1 MDTIQFKDE
10 NLKSAILSEMKKQ
23 HFIAWSA
30 KDITEDDALKVKTLM
45 LFGKLITSI
54 EGIENFKNLTSLYLY
69 SNNLTDLTPLAGLSN
84 LTILYL
90 NSNKISDLAPL
101 ASLSNLNW
109 LNVKCNQI
117 SNMDVLQSLPN
128 LTHIVLNIGIRF
140 EHD

>member
-54 EGIENFKNLTSLYLY
+54 EGLENFKNLTSLYLY
-69 SNNLTDLTPLAGLSN
+69 SNNLTDLT
-84 LTILYL
+84 
-90 NSNKISDLAPL
+90 PL

>member
-10 NLKSAILSEMKKQ
+10 NLKSAILSEMKERHLIDQ
-23 HFIAWSA
+23 AA
-30 KDITEDDALKVKTLM
+30 QDITEDDAPKVTELD
-45 LFGKLITSI
+45 LDSSSINSI
-54 EGIENFKNLTSLYLY
+54 EGIEKFKNLTLLSIAHNQV
-69 SNNLTDLTPLAGLSN
+69 SDLTPLASLSK
-84 LTILYL
+84 LTNLYL

>member
-54 EGIENFKNLTSLYLY
+54 EGLENFKNLTDLNLNNNQISDLKPLATLT
-69 SNNLTDLTPLAGLSN
+69 NLTELN
-84 LTILYL
+84 LGT
-90 NSNKISDLAPL
+90 NQISDLAPL